1 MRNMMVMRMKLKLI
15 FILKNMRT
23 TRRNM
28 MKILRN
34 MRTLSQG
41 QLFELFDDEYDQEY
55 EECQVECE
63 EFIMR
68 GM

>member
-1 MRNMMVMRMKLKLI
+1 MIMKMKLTMI
-15 FILKNMRT
+15 FTLKNVRT
-23 TRRNM
+23 IIRNM

-55 EECQVECE
+55 EECQDECE
-63 EFIMR
+63 E
-68 GM
+68 